1 MSKRSILHM
10 FDPMPNNSPFD
21 INMAL
26 DAGFDVLMPYSNV
39 KLESIHNLTQDVIFS
54 RSASGAKKTAI
65 FIGGRD
71 IGLAIDMLQACKPAM
86 VPPFQV
92 SVFADPS
99 GAYTTAA
106 ALVACVEHALRVRH
120 DKMLKDCK
128 ALVFGGTG
136 PVGIATGV
144 IASLQGAETLLIDHL
159 SADSANDAAKNYNRR
174 FNSKLTG
181 VAARTDAEKAAL
193 IADAD
198 IVFCTA
204 KAGIRVLSA
213 GVLAQ
218 ATQLKVAGDV
228 NAVPPA
234 GIEGVALDDFA
245 LPLKYASQ
253 SEKAVGIGALAV
265 GDVKYKL
272 QAELL
277 KSLLETE
284 TPLFLDFRDAFV
296 KAQTLVAEKAV
307 KA

>member
-39 KLESIHNLTQDVIFS
+39 KLENIHNLTLDVIFS
-54 RSASGAKKTAI
+54 RGPSGAKKTAI

-71 IGLAIDMLQACKPAM
+71 MGMAIDMLQACKPAM

-106 ALVACVEHALRVRH
+106 ALVACLEKALKEHHGKELNG
-120 DKMLKDCK
+120 CK

-144 IASLQGAETLLIDHL
+144 IASLQGADTVLVDHL
-159 SADSANDAAKNYNRR
+159 SADTPNDAANKYNLR
-174 FNSKLTG
+174 FNSRMTG
-181 VAARTDAEKAAL
+181 DVARTDDEKAAL

-204 KAGIRVLSA
+204 KAGIRVLNA
-213 GVLAQ
+213 AVLAQ
-218 ATQLKVAGDV
+218 AKQLKVAGDV
-228 NAVPPA
+228 NAVPPP
-234 GIEGVALDDFA
+234 GIEGIGFNDFGA
-245 LPLKYASQ
+245 PLVHATQ
-253 SEKAVGIGALAV
+253 SENAVGVGALAI
-265 GDVKYKL
+265 GNVKYQL
-272 QAELL
+272 QHELL
-277 KSLLETE
+277 KAMLDTE
-284 TPLFLDFRDAFV
+284 TPLFLDFRDAFS
-296 KAQTLVAEKAV
+296 KARTLV
-307 KA
+307 